1 MGRYSQYLRLTGLAC
16 VLSLAC
22 INPSYANCK
31 VTLVATL
38 DNQPA
43 LLPAQWN
50 IFRIDNPYQPL
61 RTLSRHSGTIDLPAG
76 QYTVTVELNQH
87 RKKAAFRV
95 ESEQSILVKV
105 AMD

>member
-1 MGRYSQYLRLTGLAC
+1 
-16 VLSLAC
+16 
-22 INPSYANCK
+22 

-87 RKKAAFRV
+87 RKKTAFRV